1 MNFKSEQEKFW
12 AGDFGNTYINRN
24 SEIEDVSNRTALFSQ
39 IINKTKGISSVL
51 ELGANIGNNLM
62 ALRNILPSCEIGAVE
77 INKQAFAMLNNRLPN
92 AKTLN
97 GSIFDFSPEE
107 IGNYDFTFT
116 SGVLIHI
123 NPDLLTQVYERLY
136 ACSKKYILICEYYNP
151 SPVEVSYRGHS
162 ERLFK
167 RDFAGEMLDLYPS
180 LELKDYGFFYHRDNN
195 FPADDLN
202 WFLLKKN

>member
-24 SEIEDVSNRTALFSQ
+24 SEIKDISNRTALFSQ

-62 ALRNILPSCEIGAVE
+62 ALKNILPSCEIGAVE